1 MRDTVIFVTVRGDS
15 PSYGPEF
22 QAQQAVSP
30 GRNWRWP
37 SDRLTPVLEGAKKAA
52 RRSERLRAIVSS
64 ARRLRLQV
72 GLQVADTRGRINLL
86 RGRATFEDIPR
97 QHAIRLAYEILL
109 KREPDQMGFETLSRR
124 LGVSMTRREMVDSI
138 IGSDEFALGLFRELF
153 PSLHFSRGVFVRSL
167 PPARRILDLGGS
179 SSLNK
184 AGALVSFGYPYPFEE
199 LVIVELPADERHAH
213 YRGVIEGDR
222 IETHL
227 VPVTFRY
234 HSMTDLGGLA
244 DGSFDLIYSGQS
256 IEHVTEDEADKVLV
270 EARRVLRPGGIL
282 AVDTPNGPVCRLRQ
296 AAFIDPDHEVEY
308 SHAEFSAKLE
318 AAGFRILRAQGLNHA
333 GGSVETGHFESVD
346 VARSWGMFDDIERC
360 YVLAY
365 VCTPTA

>member
-1 MRDTVIFVTVRGDS
+1 M
-15 PSYGPEF
+15 
-22 QAQQAVSP
+22 
-30 GRNWRWP
+30 
-37 SDRLTPVLEGAKKAA
+37 LEAAKKAA
-52 RRSERLRAIVSS
+52 RRSERLRSIVSS
-64 ARRLRLQV
+64 GRRLRLQV
-72 GLQVADTRGRINLL
+72 ADTRARVDLL
-86 RGRATFEDIPR
+86 RGRAPFENVPT
-97 QHAIRLAYEILL
+97 QTAIRLAYEILL
-109 KREPDQMGFETLSRR
+109 GREPDQMGLETLSRR
-124 LGVSMTRREMVDSI
+124 LAASMTRREMIDSI
-138 IGSDEFALGLFRELF
+138 VGSDEFALHLFRELS

-199 LVIVELPADERHAH
+199 VVIVELPADERHEH

-227 VPVTFRY
+227 GPVTFRY

-296 AAFIDPDHEVEY
+296 AAFIDPDHKVEY

-318 AAGFRILRAQGLNHA
+318 AAGFRTLRAHGLNHA
-333 GGSVETGHFESVD
+333 GRSMEAGRFDSVE
-346 VARSWGMFDDIERC
+346 VARSWGLFDDIERC
-360 YVLAY
+360 HLLAY
-365 VCTPTA
+365 VCTPAT